1 MTKRFEWFKA
11 VKGNSNV
18 KVKLIFQHF
27 GRVLKGMPRRK
38 RAKLM
43 RNHHNWMSAAFRD
56 KAQRFIWE
64 VFGDDVYEEQYKYPG
79 KRDEQV
85 QQDTCQ
91 TGTDTQ

>member
-1 MTKRFEWFKA
+1 
-11 VKGNSNV
+11 
-18 KVKLIFQHF
+18 
-27 GRVLKGMPRRK
+27 
-38 RAKLM
+38 
-43 RNHHNWMSAAFRD
+43 MSAAFRD

-91 TGTDTQ
+91 TGTDTQWADKQKTGHKNPGAGQDNWRVRRDNRQTGRDKGRMEDIL